1 MGDSR
6 DMTRHATAVERAVE
20 GFRRRFGA
28 SPRIVARAPGRV
40 NLIGEHTDY
49 TGGFVLPVAIDREI
63 AVAGR
68 ARPDGTVRVCSLD
81 YGDEVA
87 FELGEAWL
95 DEVRKDPL
103 HPWADY
109 VRGVFAVLRAAGLP
123 VVGADMAVA
132 GDVPQGAGLS
142 SSAALEVATV
152 MFAQAAGRF
161 EVDPVEAAR
170 LARRAENEFV
180 GVACGIMD
188 QFVSRLARR
197 GTALLIDTDSLR
209 YEYVPL
215 PPGAAIVVTDTRAR
229 RKLVGSEYNRRRQEC
244 EEALALARRHVPGWR
259 LVRDLPSEALAGLEA
274 AMPPLHLRRLRHLVE
289 ENARVSGAVQALRAG
304 DLARLGELM
313 NASHE
318 SLRDLFE
325 VSSPELDA
333 AVDIAR
339 RVPGVYGARMT
350 GAGFG
355 GCTVALARPE
365 AVPALVAAL
374 EEEYPRRT
382 GKSPQV
388 LVVQAAEG
396 ATVETV
402 SP

>member
-1 MGDSR
+1 MSN
-6 DMTRHATAVERAVE
+6 HPSVVERAVE
-20 GFRRRFGA
+20 GFQSRFGA
-28 SPRIVARAPGRV
+28 SPQIVARAPGRV

-49 TGGFVLPVAIDREI
+49 TGGFVLPVAIDREVAI
-63 AVAGR
+63 AGR
-68 ARPDGTVRVCSLD
+68 ARPDRAVRAYSLD
-81 YGDEVA
+81 YGDEVTFDLA
-87 FELGEAWL
+87 EARL
-95 DEVRKDPL
+95 DEVRKDPD
-103 HPWADY
+103 HPWSNY

-123 VVGADMAVA
+123 VVGADVAIA

-152 MFAQAAGRF
+152 MFAQAAGGF
-161 EVDPVEAAR
+161 ELAPVEAVK

-197 GTALLIDTDSLR
+197 GTALFLDTDSLR
-209 YEYVPL
+209 YEHVPL
-215 PPGAAIVVTDTRAR
+215 PSEAAIVVTDTRAR
-229 RKLVGSEYNRRRQEC
+229 RQLVGSEYNRRRQEC
-244 EEALALARRHVPGWR
+244 DEALAIARRHVPGWR
-259 LVRDLPSEALAGLEA
+259 LPRELPAEALSRLEA
-274 AMPPLHLRRLRHLVE
+274 VMPPLLTRRLRHLVE
-289 ENARVSGAVQALRAG
+289 ENARVVGAVQALHAG
-304 DLARLGELM
+304 DLARFGELM

-374 EEEYPRRT
+374 EKEYPRRT
-382 GKSPQV
+382 GKTPQV
-388 LVVQAAEG
+388 FVLQAAEG
-396 ATVETV
+396 ATVER
-402 SP
+402 P